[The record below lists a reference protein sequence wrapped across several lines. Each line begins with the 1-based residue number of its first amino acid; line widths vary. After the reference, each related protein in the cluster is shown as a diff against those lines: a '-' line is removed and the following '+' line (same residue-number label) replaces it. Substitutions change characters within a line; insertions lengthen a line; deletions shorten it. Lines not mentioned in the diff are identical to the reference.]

1 MLLNVNVKNLALIKQ
16 ADVYF
21 NEGMNILTGE
31 TGAGKSIIIGS
42 ILIALGGKIPKDMIR
57 EDEKEALVELVFQ
70 IQDGETKEKL
80 REQGIETEE
89 DGQVI
94 ISRKIM
100 NGRSLIKVNG
110 ESFTAGNLKK
120 VTELL
125 IDIHG
130 QHDHQSLL
138 KQSRHLEILDDFS
151 EKTSGD
157 VKSQVRQTYKEWK
170 ELRKSLEEFDM
181 DDETR
186 NREISFCQFEINEID
201 EAALQPGEYEKLEE
215 LYKKMSSSKQL
226 LETMNEVY
234 GYTGY
239 ENDYSASEQIGR
251 ASSLIQSLL
260 PLDSSLE
267 SLASSLMDL
276 EAICQ
281 DVNRNIKAYV
291 EELAFDEEQTVETEA
306 RLDLLNK
313 FRQKY
318 ANLADRSE
326 VTEKILE
333 YRDRQKEKLDK
344 LLHLE
349 EQKNEML
356 RLTAEKEQQL
366 KKLSDILSEIR
377 KKQAKKLEK
386 DIVSVLKGLNFL
398 DVKFEISFSKRL
410 DFSENGTDEVE
421 FMISTNP
428 GEPLRSLAKIAS
440 GGELSRIMLGIKTI
454 MASKDNIDTLI
465 FDEID
470 TGISGRTAQM
480 VAERMKEISHVHQI
494 ICITHLPQIAAMA
507 DMHFLIEK
515 SVVRRETI
523 TAIHR
528 LNENE
533 SIAEIARMLSG
544 SQITETVLENARE
557 MKKLN
562 SNI

>member
-21 NEGMNILTGE
+21 DEGMNILTGE

-42 ILIALGGKIPKDMIR
+42 ILIALGGKVPRDMIR

-70 IQDGETKEKL
+70 IKDEETKEKL
-80 REQGIETEE
+80 RAQGIETEE
-89 DGQVI
+89 DDQVI

-100 NGRSLIKVNG
+100 NGRSTIKVNG
-110 ESFTAGNLKK
+110 ECFTAGNLKK

-138 KQSRHLEILDDFS
+138 KQSRHLEILDEFS
-151 EKTSGD
+151 EKTSGK
-157 VKSQVRQTYKEWK
+157 VKAEVRQTCKEWK
-170 ELRKSLEEFDM
+170 ELKRSLEDSDM

-186 NREISFCQFEINEID
+186 NREISFCQYEINEID
-201 EAALQPGEYEKLEE
+201 EADLHPGEYTELEE

-226 LETMNEVY
+226 IETLNEVY
-234 GYTGY
+234 GLTGY
-239 ENDYSASEQIGR
+239 ENDYSAAEQIGR
-251 ASSLIQSLL
+251 ASSMIQNLL
-260 PLDSSLE
+260 PLDPSLD
-267 SLASSLMDL
+267 SLASSFMDL

-281 DVNRNIKAYV
+281 DVNRNIKSYV
-291 EELAFDEEQTVETEA
+291 EELAFDEEQTVETEE

-318 ANLADRSE
+318 ANQADKSE
-326 VTEKILE
+326 VIDKILE

-349 EQKNEML
+349 EQKNEL
-356 RLTAEKEQQL
+356 QRLAAEKEQRL
-366 KKLSDILSEIR
+366 KELSETLSERR

-386 DIVSVLKGLNFL
+386 DIISVLKGLNFL
-398 DVKFEISFSKRL
+398 DVKFEIAFSKRP

-428 GEPLRSLAKIAS
+428 GEPMRPLAKIAS

-454 MASKDNIDTLI
+454 LASKDNIDTLI

-480 VAERMKEISHVHQI
+480 VAERMKEVSRVHQI

-507 DMHFLIEK
+507 DVHFLIEK
-515 SVVRRETI
+515 SVIRQETV
-523 TAIHR
+523 TAIHT

-533 SIAEIARMLSG
+533 SVTEIARMLSG
-544 SQITETVLENARE
+544 SRITETVLENARE

-562 SNI
+562 NNI

>member
-1 MLLNVNVKNLALIKQ
+1 
-16 ADVYF
+16 
-21 NEGMNILTGE
+21 MNILTGE

-42 ILIALGGKIPKDMIR
+42 ILIALGGKVPKDMIR

-70 IQDGETKEKL
+70 IQDEETKAKL

-89 DGQVI
+89 DDQVI
-94 ISRKIM
+94 ITRKIM

-138 KQSRHLEILDDFS
+138 KQSRHLEILDEFS

-157 VKSQVRQTYKEWK
+157 VKSKVRQTYKEWK
-170 ELRKSLEEFDM
+170 ELKKSLEEFDM

-186 NREISFCQFEINEID
+186 NREISFCQYEINEID
-201 EAALQPGEYEKLEE
+201 EAALRPGEYAELEE
-215 LYKKMSSSKQL
+215 RYKKMSSSKQL
-226 LETMNEVY
+226 IETMNEVY
-234 GYTGY
+234 GLTGY
-239 ENDYSASEQIGR
+239 ENDYSAAEQIGR
-251 ASSLIQSLL
+251 ASSMIQSLL
-260 PLDSSLE
+260 PLDSTLE
-267 SLASSLMDL
+267 SLVSSFMDL

-281 DVNRNIKAYV
+281 DVNRNIKTYV
-291 EELAFDEEQTVETEA
+291 EELAFDEEQTAETEE

-318 ANLADRSE
+318 ANLADKTE
-326 VTEKILE
+326 VIEKILE

-349 EQKNEML
+349 EQKHEL
-356 RLTAEKEQQL
+356 IRQTAVKEQQL
-366 KKLSDILSEIR
+366 KELSETLSEIR

-386 DIVSVLKGLNFL
+386 DIISVLKGLNFL
-398 DVKFEISFSKRL
+398 DVKFEITFSKRP
-410 DFSENGTDEVE
+410 DFNENGTDEVE

-428 GEPLRSLAKIAS
+428 GEPLRPLTKIAS

-454 MASKDNIDTLI
+454 MAAKDNIDTLI

-480 VAERMKEISHVHQI
+480 VAERMKEVSRVHQI

-515 SVVRRETI
+515 SVVHRETV
-523 TAIHR
+523 TAIHT

-533 SIAEIARMLSG
+533 SVAEIARMLSG

-562 SNI
+562 NNI

>member
-16 ADVYF
+16 ADIYF
-21 NEGMNILTGE
+21 DEGMNILTGE

-42 ILIALGGKIPKDMIR
+42 ILIALGGKVPKDMIR

-70 IQDGETKEKL
+70 IQDEETKAKL

-89 DGQVI
+89 DDQVI
-94 ISRKIM
+94 ITRKIM

-138 KQSRHLEILDDFS
+138 KQSRHLEILDEFS

-157 VKSQVRQTYKEWK
+157 VKSKVRQTYKEWK
-170 ELRKSLEEFDM
+170 ELKKSLEEFDM

-186 NREISFCQFEINEID
+186 NREISFCQYEINEID
-201 EAALQPGEYEKLEE
+201 EAALRPGEYGELEE
-215 LYKKMSSSKQL
+215 RYKKMSSSKQL
-226 LETMNEVY
+226 IETMNEVY
-234 GYTGY
+234 GLTGY
-239 ENDYSASEQIGR
+239 ENDYSAAEQIGR
-251 ASSLIQSLL
+251 ASSMIQSLL
-260 PLDSSLE
+260 PLDSTLE
-267 SLASSLMDL
+267 SLVSSFMDL

-281 DVNRNIKAYV
+281 DVNRNIKTYV
-291 EELAFDEEQTVETEA
+291 EELAFDEEQTAETEE

-318 ANLADRSE
+318 ANLADKTE
-326 VTEKILE
+326 VIEKILE

-349 EQKNEML
+349 EQKHEL
-356 RLTAEKEQQL
+356 IRQTAVKEQQL
-366 KKLSDILSEIR
+366 KELSETLSEIR

-386 DIVSVLKGLNFL
+386 DIISVLKGLNFL
-398 DVKFEISFSKRL
+398 DVKFEITFSKRP
-410 DFSENGTDEVE
+410 DFNENGTDEVE

-428 GEPLRSLAKIAS
+428 GEPLRPLTKIAS

-454 MASKDNIDTLI
+454 MAAKDNIDTLI

-480 VAERMKEISHVHQI
+480 VAERMKEVSRVHQI

-515 SVVRRETI
+515 SVVHRETV
-523 TAIHR
+523 TAIHT

-533 SIAEIARMLSG
+533 SVAEIARMLSG

-562 SNI
+562 NNI

>member
-16 ADVYF
+16 ADIYF
-21 NEGMNILTGE
+21 DEGMNILTGE

-42 ILIALGGKIPKDMIR
+42 ILIALGGKVPKDMIR

-70 IQDGETKEKL
+70 IQDEETKAKL

-89 DGQVI
+89 DDQVI
-94 ISRKIM
+94 ITRKIM

-138 KQSRHLEILDDFS
+138 KQSRHLEILDEFS

-157 VKSQVRQTYKEWK
+157 VKSKVRQTYKEWK
-170 ELRKSLEEFDM
+170 ELKKSLEKFDM

-186 NREISFCQFEINEID
+186 NREISFCQYEINEID
-201 EAALQPGEYEKLEE
+201 EAALRPGEYAELEE
-215 LYKKMSSSKQL
+215 RYKKMSSSKQL
-226 LETMNEVY
+226 IETMNEVY
-234 GYTGY
+234 GLTGY
-239 ENDYSASEQIGR
+239 ENDYSAAEQIGR
-251 ASSLIQSLL
+251 ASSMIQSLL
-260 PLDSSLE
+260 PLDSTLE
-267 SLASSLMDL
+267 SLVSSFMDL

-281 DVNRNIKAYV
+281 DVNRNIKTYV
-291 EELAFDEEQTVETEA
+291 EELAFDEEQTAETEE

-318 ANLADRSE
+318 ANLADKTE
-326 VTEKILE
+326 VIEKILE
-333 YRDRQKEKLDK
+333 YRDRQKDKLDK

-349 EQKNEML
+349 DQKHELL
-356 RLTAEKEQQL
+356 RQTAEKEQQL
-366 KKLSDILSEIR
+366 KELSETLSEIR

-386 DIVSVLKGLNFL
+386 DIISVLKGLNFL
-398 DVKFEISFSKRL
+398 DVKFEIAFSKRP
-410 DFSENGTDEVE
+410 DFNENGTDEVE

-428 GEPLRSLAKIAS
+428 GEPLRPLTKIAS

-454 MASKDNIDTLI
+454 MAAKDNIDTLI

-480 VAERMKEISHVHQI
+480 VAERMKEVSRVHQI

-515 SVVRRETI
+515 SVVHRETV
-523 TAIHR
+523 TAIHT

-533 SIAEIARMLSG
+533 SVAEIARMLSG

-562 SNI
+562 NNI

>member
-21 NEGMNILTGE
+21 DEGMNILTGE

-42 ILIALGGKIPKDMIR
+42 ILIALGGKIPKGMIR
-57 EDEKEALVELVFQ
+57 EDEKEALIELVFQ
-70 IQDGETKEKL
+70 IHDEETKQKL
-80 REQGIETEE
+80 QNQGIEPGEE
-89 DGQVI
+89 NQVI
-94 ISRKIM
+94 ISRKIV

-138 KQSRHLEILDDFS
+138 KKSRHLEILDEFS
-151 EKTSGD
+151 EKAIGD
-157 VKSQVRQTYKEWK
+157 KKQKISQFYKEWK
-170 ELRKSLEEFDM
+170 ALRKSLEEFDI

-186 NREISFCQFEINEID
+186 NREISFCQYEINEID
-201 EAALQPGEYEKLEE
+201 EAGLQVGEYEELEE
-215 LYKKMSSSKQL
+215 LYKKMSSSRQL
-226 LETMNEVY
+226 IETMNEVY
-234 GYTGY
+234 ALTGY
-239 ENDYSASEQIGR
+239 DNDYSAAEQIGR
-251 ASSLIQSLL
+251 ASSLVQGLL
-260 PLDSSLE
+260 ALDSSLE
-267 SLASSLMDL
+267 SIASSFMDL

-281 DVNRNIKAYV
+281 DVNRNIKSYV
-291 EELAFDEEQTVETEA
+291 EDISFEPERTAEVEA
-306 RLDLLNK
+306 RLDVLNK
-313 FRQKY
+313 LRQKY
-318 ANLADRSE
+318 ANMAENTE
-326 VTEKILE
+326 VIEKILE
-333 YRDRQKEKLDK
+333 YRDKQNEKLDQ
-344 LLHLE
+344 LIHLE
-349 EQKNEML
+349 EQKNDIIH
-356 RLTAEKEQQL
+356 AIGQKESQL
-366 KKLSDILSEIR
+366 KEMSETLSKIR
-377 KKQAKKLEK
+377 KKQAKVLEEN
-386 DIVSVLKGLNFL
+386 IITVLKGLNFL
-398 DVKFEISFSKRL
+398 DVKFEIAFYDSESFS
-410 DFSENGTDEVE
+410 EHGTDEVE

-428 GEPLRSLAKIAS
+428 GEPLRPLAKIAS

-480 VAERMKEISHVHQI
+480 VAERMKEVSHAHQI

-507 DMHFLIEK
+507 DTHFLIEK
-515 SVVRRETI
+515 SVVNYETI
-523 TAIHR
+523 TTIHT

-533 SIAEIARMLSG
+533 SVEEIARMLSG

-562 SNI
+562 NNI